1 MSNARIMLLAIG
13 EQDSMINQN
22 AEYTFFQRDTK
33 THTQFGTDWLVVSN
47 NDKNT
52 TNFIYDNMGL
62 DIHVPINGDVLTD
75 VYLRIK
81 LDVSGSS
88 AWDYSGNIGTMA
100 SNTRALETFV
110 NIIDTVQFIH
120 NNKVISELDSLY
132 ILSYYDLYLNQQ
144 QKNELVPMVSYEY
157 AKRSSASSTYPTQF
171 VYLYIPL
178 PFWFH
183 KSPMNAFPLWAI
195 KDNNITIRV
204 TLKQFKGPSTRS
216 IRDIECLYK
225 YGFLTP
231 EEKERFT
238 NLPLEYI
245 IKQVNRVDKV
255 RVTPNSSY
263 KLTIPQTHYIEYLL
277 WNISLMEGYQNTSN
291 NISFVKLIDG
301 VKRASLNINGNMLV
315 DTTGDYFKLVQRYQ
329 HFKCDSAFK
338 IYQYNDI
345 SSAQSLILHPNEYN
359 IFPFYYSDN
368 IPSFTPILPIYSY
381 NFGLEPIL
389 NKDTGFLSTDQ
400 FTHSQLTL
408 EFNSLSDV
416 SVDPSGNQFAECNVY
431 LVRHNIIRIKDGIL
445 NILFA

>member
-22 AEYTFFQRDTK
+22 AEYTFFQRDIK
-33 THTQFGTDWLVVSN
+33 THTQFGTDWLVVRN
-47 NDKNT
+47 NDKNN
-52 TNFIYDNMGL
+52 TNFIVDNMGL
-62 DIHVPINGDVLTD
+62 DIHVPINGDLLTD

-81 LDVSGSS
+81 LDASTQ
-88 AWDYSGNIGTMA
+88 WDYSGNSGSMA
-100 SNTRALETFV
+100 TNTYALETFV

-157 AKRSSASSTYPTQF
+157 AKIGAQSSASSPSF
-171 VYLYIPL
+171 INLYVPL

-204 TLKQFKGPSTRS
+204 TLKQFKGPSTRA

-238 NLPLEYI
+238 SLPLEYI
-245 IKQVNRVDKV
+245 IKQVNRVDRV
-255 RVTPNSSY
+255 RVTANSTY
-263 KLTIPQTHYIEYLL
+263 KVTIPQTHYMEYLI
-277 WNISLMEGYQNTSN
+277 WNISLMEGYQNTNN
-291 NISFVKLIDG
+291 NIAFRKLIDG
-301 VKRASLNINGNMLV
+301 LKRASININGNMLV
-315 DTTGDYFKLVQRYQ
+315 DTTSDYYKLVQRYE

-338 IYQYNDI
+338 IYEYNDI

-359 IFPFYYSDN
+359 TYPFYYLDTLGSK
-368 IPSFTPILPIYSY
+368 FVPILPLYTYS
-381 NFGLEPIL
+381 FGLEPVQ
-389 NKDTGFLSTDQ
+389 NKDTGFLSTEQ

-408 EFNSLSDV
+408 EFNSLSEV
-416 SVDPSGNQFAECNVY
+416 STDPSGNQFAECNVY
-431 LVRHNIIRIKDGIL
+431 SVRHNIIRIKDGIL
-445 NILFA
+445 NVLFA

>member
-1 MSNARIMLLAIG
+1 
-13 EQDSMINQN
+13 
-22 AEYTFFQRDTK
+22 
-33 THTQFGTDWLVVSN
+33 
-47 NDKNT
+47 
-52 TNFIYDNMGL
+52 
-62 DIHVPINGDVLTD
+62 
-75 VYLRIK
+75 
-81 LDVSGSS
+81 
-88 AWDYSGNIGTMA
+88 
-100 SNTRALETFV
+100 
-110 NIIDTVQFIH
+110 
-120 NNKVISELDSLY
+120 
-132 ILSYYDLYLNQQ
+132 
-144 QKNELVPMVSYEY
+144 
-157 AKRSSASSTYPTQF
+157 
-171 VYLYIPL
+171 
-178 PFWFH
+178 
-183 KSPMNAFPLWAI
+183 MNAFPLWAI